1 MMTMYPT
8 IRVKRVNPDA
18 DIPQYAY
25 TGDAG
30 VDLQVMEDVTLYP
43 GETVTVGCG
52 LAFAIPRG
60 WVGLIVPR
68 SSMGCRGLELKN
80 TVGVIDSGY
89 RDEVRLPLYNN
100 NPTHTTG
107 RIKVKEGVIEAR
119 VVPNHQGSVSV
130 SKGER
135 VAQMLFVRVGEA
147 TIVEA
152 DALDET
158 ERGSKGFGSS
168 GSGRL

>member
-18 DIPQYAY
+18 NIPQYAY

-100 NPTHTTG
+100 NPTH
-107 RIKVKEGVIEAR
+107 IKVKGGVETR
-119 VVPNHQGSVSV
+119 VVPNHQGRVSV

-158 ERGSKGFGSS
+158 ERGSNGFGSS

>member
-100 NPTHTTG
+100 NPTHVTIHT
-107 RIKVKEGVIEAR
+107 KAR
-119 VVPNHQGSVSV
+119 ENVDEVRMIPNHQGSVSV

-147 TIVEA
+147 TIDEA

-158 ERGSKGFGSS
+158 ERGTNGFGSS
-168 GSGRL
+168 GRGRL